1 MTPEKLALA
10 VKLIMSS
17 SKSKIAFNTPVTDSY
32 SNVHSILIL
41 ECCPMLVKQL
51 TAEGFSLGMSEK
63 GLSVEHFGN

>member
-41 ECCPMLVKQL
+41 ECCPKLIKDL
-51 TAEGFSLGMSEK
+51 IEEGFSLSMGEK
-63 GLSVEHFGN
+63 GLNLDHYR